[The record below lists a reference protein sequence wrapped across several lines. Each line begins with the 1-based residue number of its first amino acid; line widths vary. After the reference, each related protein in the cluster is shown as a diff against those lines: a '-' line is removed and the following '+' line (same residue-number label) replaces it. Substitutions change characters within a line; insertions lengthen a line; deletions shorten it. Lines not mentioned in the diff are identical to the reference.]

1 MPLTLALLLG
11 FVCQTG
17 TIEGRAMGV
26 VDGDTVKVLDEGK
39 VQVDDRKPYEFVS
52 SERWLRDVVYGVMLT
67 LFHLGDFRRAKR
79 GG

>member
-1 MPLTLALLLG
+1 
-11 FVCQTG
+11 
-17 TIEGRAMGV
+17 
-26 VDGDTVKVLDEGK
+26 VLDEGK